1 MATSRQQRQ
10 STPITL
16 TMSAQDRAAHWI
28 AQNHQCR
35 MPKRHIVFDT
45 ESKSKLSGKT
55 EVQTWR
61 VGAGIRWRLGLKT
74 GTHDESCIF
83 DSPLELWQWVSD
95 YCHKGER
102 TVIWAHNMG
111 HDIRISDALAI
122 LPRLGFRLEWCNL
135 DSNVSSM
142 TWRSDHGTLV
152 FADTW
157 TWLPVAL
164 QNIGADIGTAKLSM
178 PPDRADRVKWERY
191 CMRDAE
197 ITAVAVKALCTFIT
211 ENDLGN
217 WQPTGA
223 GMAYA
228 TWRHKFMG
236 HKVLVHDN
244 EHALTAERA
253 AMHTGRAEAWRHGR
267 LERGVWTEVDMRNAY
282 VTIASE
288 CELPTKLK
296 YRTGAITNA
305 QYHKLCNSYRYLG
318 YVRVSTRVPCVPY
331 RNSSRTLWPVGRFE
345 TWLWDTEINT
355 LLEEGQAVEFIDGYC
370 YTRAPILQ
378 DWAKWILALIDKS
391 RDDVPSVVKTW
402 AKHCGR
408 ALIGRI
414 SLRTPSWEYHGT
426 NPGDYTGITRVTDCD
441 TGITSRLMHVGDRT
455 LIETAR
461 TEGRDSLPQVTGWI
475 MAECRAR
482 LWRAMRAAGLR
493 ELAHVDTDS
502 LLVSKVGLEALR
514 AAQGQDWARLWA
526 VKGSWRKVTVYG
538 PRNYRTD
545 SLRKAAG
552 VPRKA
557 EEILPNV
564 FKGERWTGV
573 ATDLENGRHNS
584 VTVVTSD
591 WDIKI
596 ADARRRDAAGVGTA
610 TEAYEVDGCVSSV
623 TSSSSNLG
631 VGA

>member
-1 MATSRQQRQ
+1 M
-10 STPITL
+10 P

-35 MPKRHIVFDT
+35 LPKRHVVFDT
-45 ESKSKLSGKT
+45 ESRFSQSGLT
-55 EVQTWR
+55 ETQRWR
-61 VGAGIRWRLGLKT
+61 MGAGIRWRLGLQT
-74 GTHDESCIF
+74 GTHDESSVF
-83 DSPLELWQWVSD
+83 DSPLELWQWVND
-95 YCHKGER
+95 YCRKGER

-111 HDIRISDALAI
+111 HDVRISDALGL
-122 LPRLGFRLEWCNL
+122 LPQFGFKLEWCNL

-164 QNIGADIGTAKLSM
+164 QNVGADIGMRKLSM
-178 PPDRADRVKWERY
+178 PSDKADRAKWERY

-197 ITAVAVKALCTFIT
+197 ITALVVKTLCSYISD
-211 ENDLGN
+211 NQLGN

-228 TWRHKFMG
+228 IWRHKFMG

-244 EHALTAERA
+244 EHALNAERD

-267 LERGVWTEVDMRNAY
+267 LEPDIWTELDMRNAY

-288 CELPTKLK
+288 CELPVKLK
-296 YRTGAITNA
+296 YRTGSITNA
-305 QYHKLCNSYRYLG
+305 QYTKLCDTYRYLG
-318 YVRVSTRVPCVPY
+318 YVRVSTNVPCVPY
-331 RNSSRTLWPVGRFE
+331 RHQGRTLWPVGNFE
-345 TWLWDTEINT
+345 TWLWDTEIA
-355 LLEEGQAVEFIDGYC
+355 LLLQESQSIKILDGYA
-370 YTRAPILQ
+370 YTKAPILQ
-378 DWAKWILALIDKS
+378 EWAQWILSLLDKS
-391 RDDVPSVVKTW
+391 RDDVPSVIKTW

-426 NPGDYTGITRVTDCD
+426 NPGDYTGITRVTDTS
-441 TGITSRLMHVGDRT
+441 TGQTARLMHVGDRT

-482 LWRAMRAAGLR
+482 LWRAMSDAGTTT
-493 ELAHVDTDS
+493 LAHVDTDS
-502 LLVSKVGLEALR
+502 LLVSSGGMRALR
-514 AAQGQDWARLWA
+514 AAQGQNWARTWQA
-526 VKGSWRKVTVYG
+526 KGSWRRVIVYG

-557 EEILPNV
+557 DEVLPNV
-564 FKGERWTGV
+564 FKGERWSGV
-573 ATDLENGRHNS
+573 ATDLEAGRHDS

-591 WDIKI
+591 WQI
-596 ADARRRDAAGVGTA
+596 AKADPRRRDSAGIGTL
-610 TEAYEVDGCVSSV
+610 TLPYEVDACVSSV
-623 TSSSSNLG
+623 TSSSSKDG